1 MRIIVRFHILVLLT
15 VLLVFSI
22 SFEPLAQQ
30 NVLAEAV
37 TDAERD
43 AQQYTNLGSWFL
55 MGCFG
60 KFPVPALGSNEGID
74 DNISLPPT
82 RLLGKSPE
90 YISIYAAAYSE
101 KVKKIRTNSMRS
113 GCLLG
118 GVSCIAICAGG
129 IIIIS
134 GD

>member
-1 MRIIVRFHILVLLT
+1 MKTSSTFYVLVLLT

-22 SFEPLAQQ
+22 PFAALAQQ

-37 TDAERD
+37 TAAERD
-43 AQQYTNLGSWFL
+43 AQQYTNSGRWFL
-55 MGCFG
+55 MGCLLG
-60 KFPVPALGSNEGID
+60 CIPIPALGLRSGIA

-90 YISIYAAAYSE
+90 YISFYAAAYSE
-101 KVKKIRTNSMRS
+101 KVKKIRTNSMRN
-113 GCLLG
+113 GCLFRYASGLAIFA
-118 GVSCIAICAGG
+118 GV
-129 IIIIS
+129 IIF

>member
-1 MRIIVRFHILVLLT
+1 MRIMVRFHILVLLT

-22 SFEPLAQQ
+22 PFAALAQQ

-43 AQQYTNLGSWFL
+43 AQQYTNSGRWLL
-55 MGCFG
+55 MGCFQG
-60 KFPVPALGSNEGID
+60 CLAPSLGFSQGIA

-90 YISIYAAAYSE
+90 YISVYAAAYSE
-101 KVKKIRTNSMRS
+101 KVKKIRTNSMRN
-113 GCLLG
+113 GCLLRK
-118 GVSCIAICAGG
+118 VSCLVIFAGL
-129 IIIIS
+129 IIS